1 MTSIS
6 RFRGDTVPDQITIT
20 DAAGDPVN
28 VTGYSFL
35 LTVNKNKDPSSTE
48 GQLFQVAGVIIS
60 GPAGTVKFTPT
71 ANQTDQLPGKYY
83 YDIQMTDGGG
93 LIKTIVTGSYVIK
106 QDVTK

>member
-1 MTSIS
+1 MTTIS
-6 RFRGDTVPDQITIT
+6 RYRGDTVPDQITVVDT
-20 DAAGDPVN
+20 AGVAVN

-35 LTVNKNKDPSSTE
+35 LTVNKNKDPSSTA

-60 GPAGTVKFTPT
+60 GPAGTVKFTPS
-71 ANQTDQLPGKYY
+71 AVQTDQTPGKYY

-93 LIKTIVTGSYVIK
+93 LIRTIISGNYVIK